1 MREALGHPGGPPIHP
16 IQDSP
21 KGICTSSRWAP
32 PASVVDVAAVL
43 QPHRLDT
50 AARRILV
57 VDDDPDIRAALEDA
71 LSVSGYLVAAAR
83 NGSEALQALRSMRC
97 DLVLLDLMMPV
108 MTGWEFR
115 DEQLRDPVLAGIP
128 VIVISAARSPAPI
141 DAAAYLPKP
150 FDLDRLLELVDRL
163 AGQQIAKAGRSRN
176 GVQAASR

>member
-1 MREALGHPGGPPIHP
+1 
-16 IQDSP
+16 
-21 KGICTSSRWAP
+21 
-32 PASVVDVAAVL
+32 VVDVTAVL
-43 QPHRLDT
+43 QPCRPDT
-50 AARRILV
+50 RTRRILV

-71 LSVSGYLVAAAR
+71 LSVSGYEVAAAR
-83 NGSEALQALRSMRC
+83 NGKEALQRLRSSRC

-115 DEQLRDPVLAGIP
+115 EEQSRDPALAGVP

-163 AGQQIAKAGRSRN
+163 AGQPIVQSGRSRN
-176 GVQAASR
+176 GAQAFPG